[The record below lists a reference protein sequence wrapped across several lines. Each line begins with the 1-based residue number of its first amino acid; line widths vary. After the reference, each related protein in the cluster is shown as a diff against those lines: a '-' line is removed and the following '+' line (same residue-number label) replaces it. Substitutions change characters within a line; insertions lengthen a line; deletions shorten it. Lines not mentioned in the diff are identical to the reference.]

1 VRRAVVAVL
10 AVSVSVSVCAEIV
23 RSQVETFE
31 IVEITDE
38 LRAPWGMAFLPNG
51 DLLITERAGRLR
63 LVVDGQLRSA
73 PIAGP
78 PGVVATGQGGL
89 LGLALDPQFAANRLV
104 YVAYAAGGRGR
115 FGTEVARGR
124 FDGREF
130 TSVVTIFRA
139 LPKASGGRHFG
150 SRLLFGPDGTLFVTL
165 GERGEQASAQDLGQH
180 RGKLIRLHADGSVP
194 ADNPFVGRADVR
206 PEIFSF
212 GHRNVQGMAI
222 NPATG
227 VMWTHEHGP
236 QGGDE
241 VNVMRAGANYGWPV
255 ITYGVN
261 YVIGTKIGVGT
272 HRDGMEQPIHVW
284 VPSIAPSGMMF
295 YTGAAFPA
303 WHGDLFVGSLKF
315 GVLVRLSVDGD
326 TITGE
331 ERLLDGGYGRVRDVV
346 QGPDGYLYLLTD
358 DGKLLRIAPPAVH

>member
-1 VRRAVVAVL
+1 
-10 AVSVSVSVCAEIV
+10 
-23 RSQVETFE
+23 
-31 IVEITDE
+31 
-38 LRAPWGMAFLPNG
+38 
-51 DLLITERAGRLR
+51 
-63 LVVDGQLRSA
+63 
-73 PIAGP
+73 
-78 PGVVATGQGGL
+78 
-89 LGLALDPQFAANRLV
+89 
-104 YVAYAAGGRGR
+104 
-115 FGTEVARGR
+115 
-124 FDGREF
+124 
-130 TSVVTIFRA
+130 
-139 LPKASGGRHFG
+139 
-150 SRLLFGPDGTLFVTL
+150 
-165 GERGEQASAQDLGQH
+165 
-180 RGKLIRLHADGSVP
+180 VP

-358 DGKLLRIAPPAVH
+358 DGKLLRIAPPAVR